1 MNKKLLS
8 SEKIV
13 KTFSFDV
20 KSVKEDEY
28 IVEGVFSTP
37 DPDRHNEVV
46 MQEGWKLKNY
56 LKNPVVL
63 WSHQNMEFPLAQM
76 VRIGYENGNLTG
88 AMKFAV
94 NEYETA
100 ATAFKLVKGKYLRAF
115 SVGFM
120 NNVYEVDKES
130 EIVKLVENELLEVS
144 VVNIPAQ
151 AAALAKMKRMDFLAP
166 EVPEH
171 SEKEGRVLSSKSRGI
186 IEKAKLSLEEVLAAD
201 SEKEPKKAKAK
212 FKYKKILGK
221 AVRELIKARN
231 G

>member
-28 IVEGVFSTP
+28 IVEGIVSTP

-46 MQEGWKLKNY
+46 VQEGWKLENY

-76 VRIGYENGNLTG
+76 VRISYENGNLTG

-115 SVGFM
+115 SVGFI

-151 AAALAKMKRMDFLAP
+151 AAALAKMKRMDFLALEAP
-166 EVPEH
+166 E
-171 SEKEGRVLSSKSRGI
+171 
-186 IEKAKLSLEEVLAAD
+186 
-201 SEKEPKKAKAK
+201 
-212 FKYKKILGK
+212 
-221 AVRELIKARN
+221 
-231 G
+231 